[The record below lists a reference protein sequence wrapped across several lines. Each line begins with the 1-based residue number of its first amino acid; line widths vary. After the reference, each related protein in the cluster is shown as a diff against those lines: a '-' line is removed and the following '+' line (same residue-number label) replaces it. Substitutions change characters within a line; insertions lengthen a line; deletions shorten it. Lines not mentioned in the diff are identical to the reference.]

1 MSTPTIS
8 VRQILPSTFT
18 TVGAETI
25 TQTEIQIGD
34 GAVQLQSL
42 AGIVQNSQLVIGL
55 GAEQELVY
63 VQGVNQAT
71 NYITLIA
78 AKLHPTGTLVQVIE
92 TIESLWEPQYGNG
105 QANFITDAAAVAQI
119 IKQRLQLLLGE
130 WWEARD
136 LGLPLWQEIL
146 GSFNGN
152 NPNKIAL
159 ILQQNILGAPYVT
172 GMSSVQTKYIA
183 ATRQFQHYAVVQTT
197 FGPVVVS
204 NYPQPPSGVL
214 SSNG

>member
-18 TVGAETI
+18 TVGTETI

-159 ILQQNILGAPYVT
+159 ILQQNILGAPCVT

-183 ATRQFQHYAVVQTT
+183 RQFQYYAVVQTT

-214 SSNG
+214 PSNG